1 MKKLV
6 TMIALTATT
15 NPAQV
20 TQTNNQLSKGELGNL
35 KVALNG
41 SLSVYVNS
49 SDIYQVKI
57 VDKSYL
63 ANSLNRS
70 NLKLTVEE
78 VQAELNKVNEV
89 AQNDPEDFSYENPL
103 LRKKKNR
110 KLCSNTFKYTGDAL
124 GTVFMGTGSALGSP
138 LAGAVFRYGYKTLM
152 HTVGNAVC

>member
-1 MKKLV
+1 M
-6 TMIALTATT
+6 
-15 NPAQV
+15 
-20 TQTNNQLSKGELGNL
+20 SKGELENL
-35 KVALNG
+35 KVVLNG
-41 SLSVYVNS
+41 SLSVYVNF

-124 GTVFMGTGSALGSP
+124 GTVFMGAGSALGSP
-138 LAGAVFRYGYKTLM
+138 LAGAVFGYGYKTLM
-152 HTVGNAVC
+152 HTVGNAVY